1 MSGTVRSDITNKSCT
16 LERVT
21 ECLLIDRNIVNK
33 HVTDG
38 RAYLVPFRPVV
49 GKPTDNYRVSPGELH
64 VIVVWML
71 TTHRD
76 DVWGHHRRCVHSRRQ
91 GIGNDLG
98 SLAGG
103 NLEEI
108 VTKVFDSRVGGGGID
123 QARQASGDVGVA
135 TRRNGRSCGR

>member
-1 MSGTVRSDITNKSCT
+1 MSDTERSQIKNKGSA
-16 LERVT
+16 LEPVT
-21 ECLLIDRNIVNK
+21 QSLLIDRNIVNK
-33 HVTDG
+33 HVTDR

-49 GKPTDNYRVSPGELH
+49 GKPPDDYRVPPGELH
-64 VIVVWML
+64 VVVVRML

-91 GIGNDLG
+91 GIGDDLG

-108 VTKVFDSRVGGGGID
+108 VTKVFDSRVGGGGIG
-123 QARQASGDVGVA
+123 QARKASGDVGVA
-135 TRRNGRSCGR
+135 AGRKG